1 MPAQPETSSTPKR
14 LMLSTDLSARCDR
27 ALDRSTQL
35 ASEWQAEL
43 VALNVLEAA
52 QAPDQILTWSDGAGL
67 KELEFIA
74 QQKLQEDLTGFTGAV
89 SLRIA
94 QGDAAQQVKDIAANT
109 GSELVVTGM
118 ARDEPLG
125 RFVLGSTVERL
136 ARSLPQPL
144 LVVRNRPRGSYLRI
158 VVASD
163 FSDSSREALQTAARL
178 FPLRELVIYHALSQP
193 MPGVSTQDSAEL
205 QAKRIEEG
213 VCAEFIASCNL
224 PEQARQR
231 LRVVIEPGPLER
243 SLARYVRNRG
253 VDLAIIG
260 AQGKG
265 ALLDML
271 LGSSATRLLDW
282 LSCDTLIVRKAAAAR

>member
-1 MPAQPETSSTPKR
+1 MSAHSPQR
-14 LMLSTDLSARCDR
+14 LLIATDLSARCDR
-27 ALDRSTQL
+27 ALDRSAQL

-43 VALNVLEAA
+43 VALNVLEVI
-52 QAPDQILTWSDGAGL
+52 QAPDQILAWSEGAGFE
-67 KELEFIA
+67 ELEQIA
-74 QQKLQEDLTGFTGAV
+74 QQKLRDDLSGFNGV
-89 SLRIA
+89 VNLRIA
-94 QGDAAQQVKDIAANT
+94 QGDAVQRVREIT
-109 GSELVVTGM
+109 EETSSELVVTGM

-125 RFVLGSTVERL
+125 RFILGSTVERL
-136 ARSLPQPL
+136 ALSLPQPL

-163 FSDSSREALQTAARL
+163 FSDASREALQKAARL
-178 FPLRELVIYHALSQP
+178 FPQRELVIYHALSQP
-193 MPGVSTQDSAEL
+193 MPGVAAQDSAEL

-213 VCAEFIASCNL
+213 ICAEFIASCNL
-224 PEQARQR
+224 PEQTRQR

-253 VDLAIIG
+253 IDLAIIG

-282 LSCDTLIVRKAAAAR
+282 LPCDTLIVRKVAAAR